1 MILTNITIDRKLKK
15 NYLSAQVYEIA
26 IFFDTVLVLTIV
38 KQAADDGE
46 ISFTGCSVERGVA
59 FGILLIHITS

>member
-1 MILTNITIDRKLKK
+1 MILTNITVDRKLKK
-15 NYLSAQVYEIA
+15 ITCLPKFMRL
-26 IFFDTVLVLTIV
+26 FFDTVLVLTIV
-38 KQAADDGE
+38 KQAADDGK